1 MSDTT
6 GDTFM
11 QALTDPRLDALL
23 GMTQGFAQAAMPT
36 RMPTP
41 FGAVLG
47 MGAGGAMQGVKQGQA
62 LAMGAQQLQQAQI
75 ANQRA
80 GMLMDAYKQMYGG
93 GGAPFGAPVARAGQ
107 SPLPGAASSGQ
118 PGYLTSPQQLK
129 MLADLA
135 MATGQDRAA
144 ATLYNMPN
152 TMAGGAGYSMG
163 ANGQA
168 FPTPGGAAD
177 PRMVAAIQAAK
188 TFAEKNTAAP
198 YEQPVSVD
206 VPQLGPDGQPTGNVV
221 KQQIPLPQWAAQN
234 GSAAGSGAPLQPNAL
249 PADPFPGWAK
259 KINAGES
266 GGDPNAANPNSTA
279 SGPGQFLNGTW
290 PSVLRATRPDIAA
303 GHTDAELMPLRNIP
317 ALADSATEAYARMN
331 GGILAQKG
339 LPVDGS
345 TVALAHAF
353 GPGGASTIL
362 QAQPNAPLAMLPG
375 MAPVIAANPQL
386 KGATAGQVTQMYQA
400 RMNGGQPP
408 QYGGQVTLSPQNQ
421 AALQLQTDRAK
432 LITTRAGVV
441 DPTQIDPATGMAKE
455 IYRQPEY
462 HELQDPQTGA
472 EYPSFVQPGA
482 NGQLLVS
489 GGPPGMGGQL
499 PPSRVGPGQEDA
511 IKHLAD
517 QYANED
523 KQKYE
528 GATNSLFQLGQQD
541 KNIAALNA
549 GGGWSAT
556 GAGADAKMQWAKGI
570 NSAFQT
576 MGIAPPF
583 DPSKVA
589 SWEDATKIQTQ
600 LAFAQ
605 AKQLGSHEAQQV
617 ISMSRAATPG
627 AENTPEGYQAIS
639 SGYHEMNN
647 REVDLYNYKTD
658 WLQNHGGNLTGAET
672 AFNNQ
677 FTPAMYAERAR
688 STVDP
693 FPIKSQDQASAM
705 QEMQQYLPGTMIKL
719 PNGKT
724 SIVPPRPGMPPVP
737 GYIQNYVQGGANAP

>member
-93 GGAPFGAPVARAGQ
+93 GGAPFGAPVAGAGQ

-144 ATLYNMPN
+144 ATLYGMPN

-221 KQQIPLPQWAAQN
+221 KQQIPLPRWAAQN
-234 GSAAGSGAPLQPNAL
+234 GSPAGGGAPLQPNAL

-259 KINAGES
+259 QINAGES

-386 KGATAGQVTQMYQA
+386 KGMTAGQVTQMYQA
-400 RMNGGQPP
+400 RMGGGQQPP

-421 AALQLQTDRAK
+421 AALKIQEAQSTPYDARPGSIHVVPPNQVAPGGGTLPTDGAPTINQAAPGVHVTSQPNGSSVTTNSRPLMDEQYKNDIKAADAATDDINGSQNQLVRLQAMKQAAANIPTGSGGNQRLAISNFVQTYMPA
-432 LITTRAGVV
+432 LSNTWATRA
-441 DPTQIDPATGMAKE
+441 A
-455 IYRQPEY
+455 
-462 HELQDPQTGA
+462 
-472 EYPSFVQPGA
+472 
-482 NGQLLVS
+482 
-489 GGPPGMGGQL
+489 QL
-499 PPSRVGPGQEDA
+499 PDAALGQEFSKLALTSAGEQEKGVLGGRGGYRA
-511 IKHLAD
+511 IELYKSANPNLDLQPNANQQIINMQMVAHQAD
-517 QYANED
+517 IDY
-523 KQKYE
+523 
-528 GATNSLFQLGQQD
+528 GRG
-541 KNIAALNA
+541 
-549 GGGWSAT
+549 
-556 GAGADAKMQWAKGI
+556 
-570 NSAFQT
+570 
-576 MGIAPPF
+576 
-583 DPSKVA
+583 
-589 SWEDATKIQTQ
+589 
-600 LAFAQ
+600 
-605 AKQLGSHEAQQV
+605 
-617 ISMSRAATPG
+617 
-627 AENTPEGYQAIS
+627 
-639 SGYHEMNN
+639 
-647 REVDLYNYKTD
+647 
-658 WLQNHGGNLTGAET
+658 LQNWVNQHGNA
-672 AFNNQ
+672 
-677 FTPAMYAERAR
+677 
-688 STVDP
+688 
-693 FPIKSQDQASAM
+693 
-705 QEMQQYLPGTMIKL
+705 
-719 PNGKT
+719 
-724 SIVPPRPGMPPVP
+724 
-737 GYIQNYVQGGANAP
+737 YVQGQSDYKPSSEYDEQWTNQNNPQVYSAAISAMNGTPFSAWSKNLANKDEGLRTMQIIARIDPNATVMDERGKPMPVSAFLPQQASN